1 MQQPQDWKPL
11 VNIVFWN
18 IENLSVLNLCG
29 FPSEQTIVPDSR
41 AKLLN
46 KFLLFSCI
54 FRFQN

>member
-54 FRFQN
+54 L